1 MSESLENITRGD
13 VYYADLNPVI
23 GSEQGGTRP
32 VLVIQNNVGNHFSP
46 TVIIAPIT
54 SRMKKMVQPTHIGI
68 PEGFGNLPA
77 RSMVMLEQIRTID
90 KKRLI
95 DYCGHLDEEL
105 MDYIDDALGISLG
118 LSDDETDKPD
128 EMQLCL
134 CPVCARQFINS
145 PDHVVT
151 RVDRWQKVRNTCT
164 YCNVRQGYDYRIVR
178 KKKKMGDDRV

>member
-1 MSESLENITRGD
+1 MSENYENIIRGD

-32 VLVIQNNVGNHFSP
+32 VLVVQNNTGNRFSP

-54 SRMKKMVQPTHIGI
+54 SRTKKMVLPTHIGI
-68 PEGFGNLPA
+68 PKGVGNLPS
-77 RSMVMLEQIRTID
+77 RSMVMLEQLRTID

-105 MDYIDDALGISLG
+105 MDYIGDALGISLG
-118 LSDDETDKPD
+118 LSDDESDKPD

-134 CPVCARQFINS
+134 CTTCARQFINS
-145 PDHVVT
+145 PDHVIT
-151 RVDRWQKVRNTCT
+151 RVDRWQTAHETCA
-164 YCNVRQGYDYRIVR
+164 YCDVRQGYDYRIIR
-178 KKKKMGDDRV
+178 KKKKMGDDRI